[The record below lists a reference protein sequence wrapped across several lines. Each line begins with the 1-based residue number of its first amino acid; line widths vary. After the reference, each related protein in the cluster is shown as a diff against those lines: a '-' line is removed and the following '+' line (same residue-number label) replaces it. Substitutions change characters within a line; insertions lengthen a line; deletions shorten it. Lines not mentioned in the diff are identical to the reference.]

1 MFRNR
6 LTSVVIALFAAGPL
20 CAQTPPIVPAAVQ
33 WIEKHPTLEGRLG
46 LAEIERV
53 HNSRRAG
60 MDALQRIAGRPAE
73 VQELLCWRMLPVAPV
88 ERDAFSQQLG
98 KLKAHDPQNRWLPVW
113 ELYLLATESNR
124 APFAAAVLQ
133 APASTPE
140 RFPAASAESA
150 HLELLRGLGVPR
162 VQAGVEVISARNYEP
177 LHALRD
183 LDRAMTREAEFAD
196 SGDRKADAKRI
207 RALRDEYR
215 RAYLRAAKHLVE
227 KLFALRLLGAT
238 GERDALLAKAKALPY
253 LHDRQRLASLLL
265 RVDEEQAWKRLIEP
279 LLADELALIE
289 TPPDLA
295 EIQAAAVAQLQ
306 INARTKSV
314 QEKTVRYD
322 GAVRFRLAGIEI
334 LCEHLTLLQA
344 NDPAAA
350 VVSGSDGVR
359 LHGFAEYPAGINAD
373 RFSFHAETGAF
384 TLGGDIRLRR
394 LDKTVKL
401 RACTLTQRGEL
412 RDPRSLLDDFRDA
425 LIMHAKL
432 ELLPKIARVYD
443 DAELPDEV
451 RYVAALNLLR
461 PHLTWHAP
469 YLPPLPD
476 HAVKYKRLDE
486 AFDAREWSGHA
497 WQAALGGEP
506 WMLDDIP
513 QARVEHFRAS
523 LQAWHKQ
530 YNADPRNHKIA
541 PPDVPI
547 PNNDLYFWRLKDPA
561 HPDVARAI
569 RLLQGFEAGALGGKA
584 YRWISE
590 LRRNNT
596 VVTFDISGAAP
607 VGRKHS
613 LLMDVRNAETVAFK
627 LYRVHDPR
635 ELLFA
640 TKNIG
645 KDFIYRQHGLDDFRL
660 RELIKG
666 DERLLRDVSR
676 IDRSE
681 FKRAL
686 EFTPAWKKEQLVRE
700 WSERVADLP
709 HRPGERERRR
719 WWRSWRD
726 DDDWHDEAD
735 AFYFD
740 DECSQYRPRI
750 DKAYRPRGEDRLS
763 SWQCD
768 RVVQIPEKALAEAG
782 AYVLVAE
789 ANGQTAH
796 VPIVVEPLSLTL
808 RRCRDGVFV
817 LASDT
822 DGKKPLAGAKVYALD
837 QHGEATTDKEGAAFA
852 RVLAHGDRAI
862 VVHHQGRYAIGG
874 FGQVFEGIYD
884 SGDDE
889 RHLFVFERMKRAMR
903 GEAKEASAHVYADR
917 HVVAAYTDRPTYR
930 PGQEVQFKLIVR
942 KLMPEKSGAAT
953 ASTFR
958 GDDFDVKTKMVLSD
972 LEREIAYAL
981 LDPKGQQVAQ
991 GTLKLSEFGTAAG
1004 SVNLNSESVLGAYTL
1019 RVHLG
1024 GEPRIVPEIFAVQH
1038 YRRPN
1043 IDVQV
1048 TGVPDKVTKPET
1060 LTLEVSGRYYFGP
1073 PVAGGVVD
1081 VRVVRKEFGKTVAD
1095 AQGKL
1100 DEQGRAKIELR
1111 LPKALAAGAYVVV
1124 TSVTDESG
1132 RTVKTT
1138 APLAI
1143 EMPDAPKEASGVDA
1157 ISRFTAVGQ
1166 ELNIA
1171 TTVKEIRVVHDSTA
1185 RLIASKNG
1193 VAVLK
1198 FTAPGWYRLQAG
1210 GAGDDEA
1217 TVFVY
1222 GGDQHPMNYAGV
1234 KNYAEDRGTRL
1245 HPFGWVNLS
1254 DFAWQEHGH
1263 VSRWERPSQ
1272 HLFALFDR
1280 QSLKVGDKLR
1290 LLVYVPHKN
1299 AKLLFTIEGRTVLDY
1314 ITMWSKDAG
1323 YQIVEIPIKERY
1335 FPNVYVQGR
1344 ILTQDGQR
1352 VNEADKA
1359 GTQEKRLLEREDEE
1373 AADPHWCRIDVARA
1387 KGAPDAPTLNV
1398 QVETDRVNYR
1408 PGDSVRASIKVTDQ
1422 AGRPQAAE
1430 LSLAAIDESVFAFGE
1445 DNLDALPGFFRMP
1458 YEARRFQPKVWRSSV
1473 GSRWIQQGGVDKH
1486 LDQEARDMA
1495 KMSEKVLAQAAGM
1508 QKLESARTDLKEQHF
1523 ALAPLPRL
1531 GGEMPAKQIP
1541 LAQLREHF
1549 HETAAWLPQLR
1560 TDANGVAQAAFTLPD
1575 SLTRYRLTSL
1585 ALTKTTEVGVG
1596 RARITA
1602 GLPLAVQVFLPRFAI
1617 EKDRLLAVALIHNH
1631 TGAER
1636 DCAFSWDVTGAKAEM
1651 PLSGSVK
1658 VPANGSTKVGVW
1670 LRAEQIGTARVAFRA
1685 QAGKETDAEMRTLP
1699 VQPLGKA
1706 VEININEDLA
1716 VAPLTGP
1723 PRKQG
1728 EVLREGRVQLPAG
1741 FVARELHISLAASDL
1756 AQALDGLD
1764 YLVDYPYGCIEQ
1776 TMSRFLPVVMI
1787 KHATQQ
1793 SPVKLQPDIAKK
1805 LPQILEQGLTRL
1817 YGHQHAD
1824 GSWGWFEKD
1833 SKNVPMSVYVVYGL
1847 ARCQATGT
1855 KVDADVLRRG
1865 CAYLNEELRTGKHD
1879 AELTARTWY
1888 ALALAGHADVKE
1900 LEKLAREEGRQVQH
1914 DQPLVWCNLAL
1925 ACRAAGLNEAGERL
1939 WARVHERLR
1948 SSWWGHDTES
1958 FALILKTQLAFGAPY
1973 SECRT
1978 MAERLLARRH
1988 GTRWDHTRDT
1998 SWAIEALSN
2007 MLGYVPDKAL
2017 VRKIEV
2023 TLAGKTILEVRD
2035 PAELKKLAWRVKLT
2049 ADHLPAQEALEIR
2062 MKADGDEPIHVAV
2075 RATGVQRQDAVLASG
2090 QRVKLQRVIE
2100 TLEEQPVQGPLKVG
2114 QVVRVRLKLDLR
2126 GGADYLLIEE
2136 RRPALC
2142 EFADD
2147 RIAGPT
2153 AQSAVHQEFRDDRLC
2168 VFFARLPAGSHEIV
2182 YYLRAETPGRCSVLP
2197 GCAYPMY
2204 DEKTRGE
2211 TASSKI
2217 EVLER

>member
-1 MFRNR
+1 MFSKR
-6 LTSVVIALFAAGPL
+6 LPSVVIGLIMASPL
-20 CAQTPPIVPAAVQ
+20 CAQAPIVPAAAQ
-33 WIEKHPTLEGRLG
+33 WVDKNSNFEGRLG
-46 LAEIERV
+46 LAEIQRV
-53 HNSRRAG
+53 HSSTRAG
-60 MDALQRIAGRPAE
+60 IDALQKIDGRTAQ

-88 ERDAFSQQLG
+88 QRDEFRQQLN
-98 KLKAHDPQNRWLPVW
+98 KLKTLDPQNRWVPVW

-124 APFAAAVLQ
+124 APFAAAILQ
-133 APASTPE
+133 ARAPAPE
-140 RFPAASAESA
+140 RFPAANAESA
-150 HLELLRGLGVPR
+150 HLALLRELGVPR
-162 VQAGVEVISARNYEP
+162 VQAGMEVISARTYEP

-196 SGDRKADAKRI
+196 SSDRNVDAKRI
-207 RALRDEYR
+207 RARRDEYR
-215 RAYLRAAKHLVE
+215 RAYLQAAQHLVE

-238 GERDALLAKAKALPY
+238 AERDALLAKAKALPY

-265 RVDEEQAWKRLIEP
+265 RLDEERAWKLLIEP
-279 LLADELALIE
+279 LLAGELALIE
-289 TPPDLA
+289 SPPDFTEFQRHANA
-295 EIQAAAVAQLQ
+295 ELQ
-306 INARTKSV
+306 IKARTKSV
-314 QEKTVRYD
+314 RDKTVHYEGD
-322 GAVRFRLAGIEI
+322 VRLRFAGIEI
-334 LCEHLTLLQA
+334 LCNELTLLPGD
-344 NDPAAA
+344 DPAA
-350 VVSGSDGVR
+350 VLVSGLGGVQLR
-359 LHGFAEYPAGINAD
+359 GFTDYPGGISAD

-384 TLGGDIRLRR
+384 TLGGDIRLRTY
-394 LDKTVKL
+394 DKTVKL
-401 RACTLTQRGEL
+401 RACTLTQAGEL
-412 RDPRSLLDDFRDA
+412 RDPRSLLDDFRQSFT
-425 LIMHAKL
+425 IHAKL
-432 ELLPKIARVYD
+432 DLLPKITKIYD

-451 RYVAALNLLR
+451 RYVLALNLLR
-461 PHLTWHAP
+461 PHLSWHAP

-476 HAVKYKRLDE
+476 RERMYKRIEEL
-486 AFDAREWSGHA
+486 AQVGGGSGHA
-497 WQAALGGEP
+497 WDAALGGEA

-513 QARVEHFRAS
+513 QARVDEFRAS
-523 LQAWHKQ
+523 LRAWYKRF
-530 YNADPRNHKIA
+530 NADPRNHKIE
-541 PPDVPI
+541 PPDLALAGK
-547 PNNDLYFWRLKDPA
+547 DLYFWRLNDRE

-569 RLLQGFEAGALGGKA
+569 RLLQGVVAGELGGKA
-584 YRWISE
+584 YRWSEE

-613 LLMDVRNAETVAFK
+613 LLMDVRNAESVAFK
-627 LYRVHDPR
+627 LYRVADPR

-640 TKNIG
+640 TKHIG
-645 KDFIYRQHGLDDFRL
+645 KDFIYRQHGLDDL
-660 RELIKG
+660 HLKELMKVLDRQG
-666 DERLLRDVSR
+666 R
-676 IDRSE
+676 IDRSKSDTGE
-681 FKRAL
+681 LSGDGFRFK
-686 EFTPAWKKEQLVRE
+686 PAWKKEQLVHA
-700 WSERVADLP
+700 WTERVADLAYHP
-709 HRPGERERRR
+709 SERY
-719 WWRSWRD
+719 RSWRRWRD
-726 DDDWHDEAD
+726 DQDWHDESD
-735 AFYFD
+735 AQYFD
-740 DECSQYRPRI
+740 DECSQHRPRLE
-750 DKAYRPRGEDRLS
+750 KAYRPRDPDRLS

-768 RVVQIPEKALAEAG
+768 RVVQISEKMLGEAG

-789 ANGQTAH
+789 ANGQAAH

-817 LASDT
+817 LASDAQGT
-822 DGKKPLAGAKVYALD
+822 KPLAGAKVFALG
-837 QHGEATTDKEGAAFA
+837 QHGEAINDKEGAAFA
-852 RVLAHGDRAI
+852 RVLAYGDRAI

-889 RHLFVFERMKRAMR
+889 RHPFVFDRLERARR
-903 GEAKEASAHVYADR
+903 GDAKDASAHVYADR

-930 PGQEVQFKLIVR
+930 PGQQVQFKLIVR
-942 KLMPEKSGAAT
+942 KLMPAKSGASM
-953 ASTFR
+953 ASSFR
-958 GDDFDVKTKMVLSD
+958 GDDFDVKTKMVLPD
-972 LEREIAYAL
+972 LERDIAYAV
-981 LDPKGQQVAQ
+981 LDPKGNEVAH

-1004 SVNLNSESVLGAYTL
+1004 SLSLNGESVVGAYTL

-1024 GEPRIVPEIFAVQH
+1024 GEPRIVPEVFAVQH

-1043 IDVQV
+1043 FEMQV
-1048 TGVPDKVTKPET
+1048 TGVPDKATKLQT
-1060 LTLEVSGRYYFGP
+1060 LTLEIAGRYYFGP
-1073 PVAGGVVD
+1073 PVAGGAVE
-1081 VRVVRKEFGKTVAD
+1081 VRAVRKDFGTTVAE

-1111 LPKALAAGAYVVV
+1111 LPKSIAAGAYFVV
-1124 TSVTDESG
+1124 SSITDQSG
-1132 RTVKTT
+1132 RTVKIAT
-1138 APLAI
+1138 PLSIASP
-1143 EMPDAPKEASGVDA
+1143 EAPKGASEFDA
-1157 ISRFTAVGQ
+1157 LPRFIAVGE
-1166 ELNIA
+1166 ELKIA
-1171 TTVKEIRVVHDSTA
+1171 TTVRELRVVHDSTA
-1185 RLIASKNG
+1185 ALIAPKNG

-1198 FTAPGWYRLQAG
+1198 FAAPGWYRLQAG
-1210 GAGDDEA
+1210 GEGDGEA
-1217 TVFVY
+1217 ILFAY
-1222 GGDQHPMNYAGV
+1222 GGAEHPLHYAHAEHDAKQGV
-1234 KNYAEDRGTRL
+1234 TRL
-1245 HPFGWVNLS
+1245 RPSGWVNLS
-1254 DFAWQEHGH
+1254 DYAWQEHGH

-1280 QSLKVGDKLR
+1280 QALKVGDKLR
-1290 LLVYVPHKN
+1290 FLVYVPHKN
-1299 AKLLFTIEGRTVLDY
+1299 AKLLFTIEGSTVLDY
-1314 ITMWSKDAG
+1314 VTMWSQDAG
-1323 YQIVEIPIKERY
+1323 AYQIVEIPIKERY

-1344 ILTQDGQR
+1344 ILTQDDER
-1352 VNEADKA
+1352 RRNDVSKA
-1359 GTQEKRLLEREDEE
+1359 YAKELKQLAPEEDETP
-1373 AADPHWCRIDVARA
+1373 DPHWCRIDVARA
-1387 KGAPDAPTLNV
+1387 KGAPDAPALKV
-1398 QVETDRVNYR
+1398 QIETDRATYR
-1408 PGDSVRASIKVTDQ
+1408 PGDSVRASIKVTDN

-1458 YEARRFQPKVWRSSV
+1458 YETRRFQPKVWRSSV
-1473 GSRWIQQGGVDKH
+1473 GSQWTRQDGGALDK
-1486 LDQEARDMA
+1486 DARRDMA
-1495 KMSEKVLAQAAGM
+1495 KMSEKMLAQSAA
-1508 QKLESARTDLKEQHF
+1508 QQRLELAPADLREQHF

-1541 LAQLREHF
+1541 LAHLREHF
-1549 HETAAWLPQLR
+1549 QETAAWLPQLR
-1560 TDANGVAQAAFTLPD
+1560 TDADGMAQAAFTLPD

-1585 ALTKTTEVGVG
+1585 ALTKTTELGVG

-1602 GLPLAVQVFLPRFAI
+1602 ELPLAVQVFLPRFAI

-1631 TGAER
+1631 TGEAR
-1636 DCAFSWDVTGAKAEM
+1636 DCAFSWDIRGAVAELPATG
-1651 PLSGSVK
+1651 GVK

-1670 LRAEQIGTARVAFRA
+1670 LRAEQVGTARIAFCA
-1685 QAGKETDAEMRTLP
+1685 DAGKESDTEVRTLP

-1706 VEININEDLA
+1706 AEVDLKE
-1716 VAPLTGP
+1716 VLTSP
-1723 PRKQG
+1723 QRKQG
-1728 EVLREGRVQLPAG
+1728 DPLLALRASEGRVQLPAG

-1756 AQALDGLD
+1756 AQSLDGLD

-1833 SKNVPMSVYVVYGL
+1833 SRNLAMSVYVVYGL

-1865 CAYLNEELRTGKHD
+1865 CDYLRDELRNGKHD
-1879 AELTARTWY
+1879 AELTARAWY

-1900 LEKLAREEGRQVQH
+1900 LENLARDEARKVQH

-1939 WARVHERLR
+1939 WAKVHERLR
-1948 SSWWGHDTES
+1948 GSWWGHDTES
-1958 FALILKTQLAFGAPY
+1958 FALILNTQLAFGAPY
-1973 SECRT
+1973 GECRT

-1988 GTRWDHTRDT
+1988 GTRWEHTRDT

-2007 MLGYVPDKAL
+2007 MLGYVPDKSL

-2035 PAELKKLAWRVKLT
+2035 PAELKKLAWRVRLGP
-2049 ADHLPAQEALEIR
+2049 DQLPAQEALEIR
-2062 MKADGDEPIHVAV
+2062 MKADSDEPIHVAV
-2075 RATGVQRQDAVLASG
+2075 RASGVQRQDAVLASG
-2090 QRVKLQRVIE
+2090 DRVKLQRVIE
-2100 TLEEQPVQGPLKVG
+2100 TLEGLPAPGPLKVG
-2114 QVVRVRLKLDLR
+2114 QVVRVRLKLDLQDR
-2126 GGADYLLIEE
+2126 TDYLLIED

-2153 AQSAVHQEFRDDRLC
+2153 AKSAVHQEFRDDRLC
-2168 VFFARLPAGSHEIV
+2168 VFFTALSAGTHEIV

-2217 EVLER
+2217 EVQER